1 MNPNPETNTHTGAVP
16 NSSILFPEGF
26 HAFLLENVTVLDPG
40 SGTRMILK
48 FPDGT
53 LRRADVNPELLRL
66 GDLNGS
72 WRATL
77 YFRTNS
83 SGKVTNFVTLQR
95 LRVVDPDVH
104 EGSFWTA
111 SGKVILLDHATG
123 RVVIRIFPE
132 RTKLEPF
139 AVSARATLEQ
149 VKAVENESFVHY
161 VGQT

>member
-77 YFRTNS
+77 YFRTKS
-83 SGKVTNFVTLQR
+83 LSDKWCDLP
-95 LRVVDPDVH
+95 PD
-104 EGSFWTA
+104 
-111 SGKVILLDHATG
+111 
-123 RVVIRIFPE
+123 
-132 RTKLEPF
+132 
-139 AVSARATLEQ
+139 
-149 VKAVENESFVHY
+149 N
-161 VGQT
+161 QTTRQLNKRQIIH